1 MDKTHIEALERK
13 DKIYRIRKRHVGAV
27 ADLGAD
33 AYSLD
38 SSARLSEI
46 MEKYGPGFCLQGN
59 LPASV
64 LSEDSAEAA
73 AKKTFDIISDM
84 QSSGKHIFNLGHGIR
99 PDAKLE
105 NVEAMCETVK
115 NFKA

>member
-1 MDKTHIEALERK
+1 MKRLKGKTKSIVFANAMWGALRRLPIWARTHI
-13 DKIYRIRKRHVGAV
+13 
-27 ADLGAD
+27 
-33 AYSLD
+33 LD

-46 MEKYGPGFCLQGN
+46 MEKYGPDFACKATCLRQFFPRIPRK
-59 LPASV
+59 L
-64 LSEDSAEAA
+64 LQ
-73 AKKTFDIISDM
+73 KTFDIISDM